1 MFLHHL
7 HTQASF
13 VSDLLIRPA
22 FTGEASHFLLARRE
36 SCEVRESR
44 VSGWR
49 PICSGSAHLFALNEK
64 IRRRESDGVD
74 VRDGDR
80 YSQMVPFRVMKGF
93 LRNCWL
99 SCVNSG
105 CFFPTSLEPATT
117 IKNLIRN
124 RPFGFQFFE
133 KLPVLRARPDKTP
146 APLCF
151 DMPASGSS
159 AAAWSATAAG
169 AEMFQ
174 RRRGQSVHAR
184 AI

>member
-13 VSDLLIRPA
+13 VSDLLIRAA

-36 SCEVRESR
+36 SYEVRESR
-44 VSGWR
+44 VSGSR
-49 PICSGSAHLFALNEK
+49 PICSGSANLFALNEK

-117 IKNLIRN
+117 IENLIRN
-124 RPFGFQFFE
+124 RTFGFHYSRSYRSYPPGQT
-133 KLPVLRARPDKTP
+133 KLPRRFVLICQLEVP
-146 APLCF
+146 AQQHGRQRQ
-151 DMPASGSS
+151 PA
-159 AAAWSATAAG
+159 
-169 AEMFQ
+169 
-174 RRRGQSVHAR
+174 
-184 AI
+184 